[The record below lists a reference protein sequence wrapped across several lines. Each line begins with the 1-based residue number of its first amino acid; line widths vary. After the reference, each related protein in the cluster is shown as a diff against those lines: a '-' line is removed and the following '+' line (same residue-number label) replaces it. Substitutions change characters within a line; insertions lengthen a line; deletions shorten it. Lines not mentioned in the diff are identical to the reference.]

1 MQSVDFTS
9 VHFLR
14 GRQTTDANGL
24 VTFTSIFPGWYS
36 GRATHIHVH
45 IYNSSGNSLLVT
57 QIAFPEATDSAV
69 ATVNGSGGSAYGYT
83 KGMSGYTYN
92 ASDNVF
98 SDDSTGSEIA
108 AVTGSLTAGY
118 VLTHNIYV
126 AA

>member
-1 MQSVDFTS
+1 MQSVNYTS

-45 IYNSSGNSLLVT
+45 IYNASGTSLLVT
-57 QIAFPEATDSAV
+57 QIAFPEGTGSAV

-83 KGMSGYTYN
+83 KGMTGYTYN

-98 SDDSTGSEIA
+98 SDDTAGKEIA
-108 AVTGSLTAGY
+108 AVTGSLTGGY
-118 VLTHNIYV
+118 TLTHTINV
-126 AA
+126 SA